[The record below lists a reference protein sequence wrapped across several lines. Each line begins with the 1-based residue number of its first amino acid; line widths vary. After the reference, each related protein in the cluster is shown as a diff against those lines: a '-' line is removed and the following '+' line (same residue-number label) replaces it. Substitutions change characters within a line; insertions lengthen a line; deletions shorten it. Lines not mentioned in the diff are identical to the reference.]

1 MCTAGGIYPK
11 TPSSTRWNATPGAAE
26 RNGRLR
32 HRRQASSMAASHA
45 TGQPAVLAG
54 RPCYAQSA
62 FLAAGGTCQA
72 RPMTAPAEIRPFQPG
87 DRSQVLALAARL
99 TEGA

>member
-54 RPCYAQSA
+54 RLLRPECL
-62 FLAAGGTCQA
+62 LAAGGTCQA

-99 TEGA
+99 TEGV